1 MTFVPTLR
9 IQALAAALAAIIVT
23 AAPARA
29 GTEATLLV
37 EADTGK
43 VLHAEN
49 ATMPWYP
56 ASTSKLMTVYVTL
69 QAVKNQRITLDTL
82 FTVSARAASQAPS
95 KIGFKP
101 GTQVTVDNALKILMV
116 KSANDMA
123 VVLAEGVSGSVED
136 FSAEMNSTSKNLGMT
151 QSNWVNPNG
160 LPADEQIS
168 SARDLAIL
176 ARALLHDFP
185 EYDMYWHIPAIQLG
199 KKYMRNYNTLIGRYE
214 GADGMKTGF
223 ICASGFNLVATASRN
238 GKRLIAVVL
247 GSPSSPY
254 RAAKAAGL
262 LERGFH
268 RGPLSWLSPS
278 LGTVNAL
285 QPINAAPPDLRDEMC
300 GPHRKRPAAEDA
312 DDESDTSGMM
322 ISSLPPSAGKA
333 SALLKEKPDT
343 VKAIAV
349 FVGAAKTA
357 AEAQFANVRAKI
369 QKIAKGKSP
378 KGTQVAAPATDA
390 KAASAK
396 PAAPAQA
403 LQTSAS
409 PPPGVFTPTSN
420 QPERAAR
427 KLPAATDIG
436 NPALS
441 YAPAKTDPA
450 PLTATPDAKPA
461 AAATAAAPKAKPK
474 PKQPDAKEAKN
485 AKNADAAKPIGPAKP
500 AAGKPAAAKPAVAK
514 QAAAAKDTAGSGQPA
529 TAKQ

>member
-1 MTFVPTLR
+1 VTFVPTLR
-9 IQALAAALAAIIVT
+9 FAAPAAALAASILT
-23 AAPARA
+23 AAGPARA
-29 GTEATLLV
+29 GVEATLLV
-37 EADTGK
+37 DAETGK

-69 QAVKNQRITLDTL
+69 QAVKAQRITLDTL
-82 FTVSARAASQAPS
+82 FTVSARAASQPPS

-101 GTQVTVDNALKILMV
+101 GTKITVDNALKILMV

-123 VVLAEGVSGSVED
+123 VVLAEGVAGSVEN

-151 QSNWVNPNG
+151 QSSWVNPNG

-254 RAAKAAGL
+254 RAVKAAGL

-278 LGTVNAL
+278 LGTVDSL

-312 DDESDTSGMM
+312 DDDGEA
-322 ISSLPPSAGKA
+322 SSFMLSNLPPSAGKA

-343 VKAIAV
+343 AQAIAV
-349 FVGAAKTA
+349 FIGAAKNA
-357 AEAQFANVRAKI
+357 AEAQFASARAKL
-369 QKIAKGKSP
+369 QKLAKGKKADP
-378 KGTQVAAPATDA
+378 KTVPATQAAAPTQTATDA
-390 KAASAK
+390 KATGSIP
-396 PAAPAQA
+396 PAAPAASPA
-403 LQTSAS
+403 LQTATA
-409 PPPGVFTPTSN
+409 PPPGAFTQMPS
-420 QPERAAR
+420 QSQRSAR
-427 KLPAATDIG
+427 KLPAATDPS

-441 YAPAKTDPA
+441 YAAPAAKAEPA
-450 PLTATPDAKPA
+450 PLTAMPDAKDAKPI
-461 AAATAAAPKAKPK
+461 AATAPASKSK
-474 PKQPDAKEAKN
+474 PDAKK
-485 AKNADAAKPIGPAKP
+485 
-500 AAGKPAAAKPAVAK
+500 KPAAAKPAAANKPAASAKPAK
-514 QAAAAKDTAGSGQPA
+514 QAAAPKQDA

>member
-1 MTFVPTLR
+1 VTFVPTLR
-9 IQALAAALAAIIVT
+9 FSALAAALAASILT
-23 AAPARA
+23 AASPARA

-37 EADTGK
+37 DAETGK

-69 QAVKNQRITLDTL
+69 QAVKAQRITLDTL
-82 FTVSARAASQAPS
+82 FTVTARAASQPPS

-101 GTQVTVDNALKILMV
+101 GTKITVDNALKILMV

-123 VVLAEGVSGSVED
+123 VVLAEGVSGSVEN
-136 FSAEMNSTSKNLGMT
+136 FSAEMNTASKNLGMT
-151 QSNWVNPNG
+151 QSSWVNPNG

-199 KKYMRNYNTLIGRYE
+199 KKYMRNFNTLIGRYE

-247 GSPSSPY
+247 GAPSSPY
-254 RAAKAAGL
+254 RAVKAAGL

-278 LGTVNAL
+278 LGTVNSL
-285 QPINAAPPDLRDEMC
+285 QPVSAAPPDLRDEMC

-312 DDESDTSGMM
+312 DDDGETS
-322 ISSLPPSAGKA
+322 SLLLSNLPPSTGKA

-343 VKAIAV
+343 AQAIAV
-349 FVGAAKTA
+349 FIGAAKSA
-357 AEAQFANVRAKI
+357 AEAQFASARAKI
-369 QKIAKGKSP
+369 QKLAKGKKADP
-378 KGTQVAAPATDA
+378 KAVPATQAAAPAQTATDA
-390 KAASAK
+390 KATAAK
-396 PAAPAQA
+396 PATPA
-403 LQTSAS
+403 LQTATS
-409 PPPGVFTPTSN
+409 PPADAFTQTPS
-420 QPERAAR
+420 QSQRATR
-427 KLPAATDIG
+427 KLPAATDPN
-436 NPALS
+436 NPAMS
-441 YAPAKTDPA
+441 YAAPAAKTDPA
-450 PLTATPDAKPA
+450 PLTAMPDAKDAKPAAAKAPAAKPKPKTDAKPA
-461 AAATAAAPKAKPK
+461 AAA
-474 PKQPDAKEAKN
+474 KQTPT
-485 AKNADAAKPIGPAKP
+485 P
-500 AAGKPAAAKPAVAK
+500 AK
-514 QAAAAKDTAGSGQPA
+514 QAAAPKQDAP
-529 TAKQ
+529 AKQ

>member
-1 MTFVPTLR
+1 VKFVPTLR
-9 IQALAAALAAIIVT
+9 IQALAAALAATILPT
-23 AAPARA
+23 AALA
-29 GTEATLLV
+29 GAEATLLV

-69 QAVKNQRITLDTL
+69 QAVKQQRITLDTL
-82 FTVSARAASQAPS
+82 FTFSGRAVSQAPS
-95 KIGFKP
+95 KIGLKA
-101 GTQVTVDNALKILMV
+101 GSQMTVDNLLKILMV
-116 KSANDMA
+116 KSANDVA
-123 VVLAEGVSGSVED
+123 VVLAEGVSGSVEG

-160 LPADEQIS
+160 LPAEEQIS

-223 ICASGFNLVATASRN
+223 ICASGFNLVASASRN

-278 LGTVNAL
+278 LGSVDAL

-312 DDESDTSGMM
+312 DDESEASGFLL
-322 ISSLPPSAGKA
+322 SNLPPGAGKS
-333 SALLKEKPDT
+333 SALLKERPDA

-349 FVGAAKTA
+349 FVGAAKNA
-357 AEAQFANVRAKI
+357 AEAQFVNARARI
-369 QKIAKGKSP
+369 QKLVKGK
-378 KGTQVAAPATDA
+378 KGDP
-390 KAASAK
+390 KAAQTAT
-396 PAAPAQA
+396 PAQT
-403 LQTSAS
+403 LQAATAPSATA
-409 PPPGVFTPTSN
+409 FTPTTG
-420 QPERAAR
+420 QPERTVR
-427 KLPAATDIG
+427 KLPAATDVS

-441 YAPAKTDPA
+441 YAPTAKADPA
-450 PLTATPDAKPA
+450 PLTAVPVAKP
-461 AAATAAAPKAKPK
+461 AATAAAAAKTKTTPKPKPEAKQARAKPEVKHAPAKPK
-474 PKQPDAKEAKN
+474 P
-485 AKNADAAKPIGPAKP
+485 AAT
-500 AAGKPAAAKPAVAK
+500 AK
-514 QAAAAKDTAGSGQPA
+514 QAAASKPDA

>member
-1 MTFVPTLR
+1 
-9 IQALAAALAAIIVT
+9 
-23 AAPARA
+23 
-29 GTEATLLV
+29 
-37 EADTGK
+37 
-43 VLHAEN
+43 
-49 ATMPWYP
+49 
-56 ASTSKLMTVYVTL
+56 
-69 QAVKNQRITLDTL
+69 
-82 FTVSARAASQAPS
+82 
-95 KIGFKP
+95 
-101 GTQVTVDNALKILMV
+101 
-116 KSANDMA
+116 
-123 VVLAEGVSGSVED
+123 
-136 FSAEMNSTSKNLGMT
+136 
-151 QSNWVNPNG
+151 
-160 LPADEQIS
+160 
-168 SARDLAIL
+168 
-176 ARALLHDFP
+176 
-185 EYDMYWHIPAIQLG
+185 
-199 KKYMRNYNTLIGRYE
+199 MRNYNTLIGRYE

-278 LGTVNAL
+278 LGTVNSL

-312 DDESDTSGMM
+312 DDESETSGMTL
-322 ISSLPPSAGKA
+322 SNLPPSAGKA

-369 QKIAKGKSP
+369 QKIAKGKNP
-378 KGTQVAAPATDA
+378 KGTQVAAPAADA
-390 KAASAK
+390 KAANAK

-403 LQTSAS
+403 LQTSTS

-441 YAPAKTDPA
+441 YAPAKTDPV
-450 PLTATPDAKPA
+450 PLTATPDAKADTKPA
-461 AAATAAAPKAKPK
+461 TTAAPKAKPK
-474 PKQPDAKEAKN
+474 PKPKQPDAKD
-485 AKNADAAKPIGPAKP
+485 AKNADVAKPTGPAKP

>member
-9 IQALAAALAAIIVT
+9 FPALAAALAASILT
-23 AAPARA
+23 AAVPARA
-29 GTEATLLV
+29 GSEATLLV
-37 EADTGK
+37 DAETGK

-69 QAVKNQRITLDTL
+69 QAVKAQRITLDTL
-82 FTVSARAASQAPS
+82 FTVTARAASQPPS

-101 GTQVTVDNALKILMV
+101 GTQITVDNALKILMV

-123 VVLAEGVSGSVED
+123 VVLAEGVAGSVEN
-136 FSAEMNSTSKNLGMT
+136 FSAEMNTTSKNLGMT
-151 QSNWVNPNG
+151 QSSWVNPNG

-199 KKYMRNYNTLIGRYE
+199 KKYMRNFNTLIGRYE

-247 GSPSSPY
+247 GAPSSPY

-268 RGPLSWLSPS
+268 RGPLTWLSPS
-278 LGTVNAL
+278 LGTVDSL
-285 QPINAAPPDLRDEMC
+285 QPVSASPPDLRDEMC

-312 DDESDTSGMM
+312 DDDGETSSLLM
-322 ISSLPPSAGKA
+322 SNLPPSSGKA
-333 SALLKEKPDT
+333 SALLKDKPDT
-343 VKAIAV
+343 AQAIAV
-349 FVGAAKTA
+349 FIGAAKNV
-357 AEAQFANVRAKI
+357 AEAQFASARAKI
-369 QKIAKGKSP
+369 QKLAKGKKADP
-378 KGTQVAAPATDA
+378 KAAATTAAPTATDA
-390 KAASAK
+390 KAVAAK
-396 PAAPAQA
+396 PTVLPPTPALQTPTAPPPGAFTPKSNQPAQA
-403 LQTSAS
+403 
-409 PPPGVFTPTSN
+409 
-420 QPERAAR
+420 AR
-427 KLPAATDIG
+427 RLPAATDTS

-441 YAPAKTDPA
+441 NAAPAAKTDPA
-450 PLTATPDAKPA
+450 PLTALPDAKDAKPV
-461 AAATAAAPKAKPK
+461 AATAAKIKPKA
-474 PKQPDAKEAKN
+474 DA
-485 AKNADAAKPIGPAKP
+485 
-500 AAGKPAAAKPAVAK
+500 KPAAAKPAPKPAK
-514 QAAAAKDTAGSGQPA
+514 QAAAPKQDA
-529 TAKQ
+529 TTKQ